1 MQAVKLESARYG
13 RTRYLVVVS
22 CSRKPTQREL
32 SSQQNLHLINA
43 QNINN
48 NNQNNNNS
56 SSLSSSNINTINNN
70 NNNNNRKSIGLAQQQ
85 QQQPHTATSV
95 AMTMNATVATTTT
108 SSSSTTTNNY
118 TMLSGSGNL
127 TSSSPTFV
135 KSSTKILINGK
146 DVIGDGSGTTAAVA
160 VASMQH
166 TNQIDNK
173 NNCNEIEESC
183 LLGIDCNEKT
193 TVGLVLRILG
203 DTAIRLDGDGW
214 VWALA
219 IQFYSIEQFKINC
232 DFVNSFSI
240 VVSASV
246 AAVERTFSSQFPY
259 RRCGRRYR
267 HFTRCATKPEWINS
281 IRADRRT
288 NGLRI
293 TMNASIQIV
302 RVSMNGMP
310 WTRSKAG
317 GHHHLMQFE
326 ISE

>member
-1 MQAVKLESARYG
+1 MADGHIQKHLHSMFHLLRPEETLKMVNYNFVFLFLNFNSFAFSNDILMIIFFSHLQAVKLESARYG

-32 SSQQNLHLINA
+32 SSQQNLHLMNA

-56 SSLSSSNINTINNN
+56 NSLSSSNINTIN

-85 QQQPHTATSV
+85 QQPQHTATSV
-95 AMTMNATVATTTT
+95 AMTMNATAATTTT
-108 SSSSTTTNNY
+108 SSSTT

-135 KSSTKILINGK
+135 KSATKILINGK

-203 DTAIRLDGDGW
+203 DTAIRLDGDG
-214 VWALA
+214 
-219 IQFYSIEQFKINC
+219 
-232 DFVNSFSI
+232 
-240 VVSASV
+240 
-246 AAVERTFSSQFPY
+246 
-259 RRCGRRYR
+259 
-267 HFTRCATKPEWINS
+267 
-281 IRADRRT
+281 
-288 NGLRI
+288 
-293 TMNASIQIV
+293 
-302 RVSMNGMP
+302 
-310 WTRSKAG
+310 
-317 GHHHLMQFE
+317 
-326 ISE
+326 